1 MTSPKRKLGDLCE
14 GLAVKHLVKQGFSII
29 ERNYSQKWGE
39 LDIIARDKGVIHFIE
54 VKGARLGEGGTTSGY
69 RPEENVHS
77 AKRRRMWRAIQTW
90 LSERR
95 IPDETEWQVDVMA
108 VFLDFGRKKAK
119 IRWTKN
125 IILGE

>member
-1 MTSPKRKLGDLCE
+1 MPSEKRKLGDLCE
-14 GLAVKHLVKQGFSII
+14 ALAVKHLVKQGFSIL

-39 LDIIARDKGVIHFIE
+39 LDIVASDRYTIHFIE
-54 VKGARLGEGGTTSGY
+54 VKGVRLGDGKAASDY
-69 RPEENVHS
+69 NPEENVHN

-90 LSERR
+90 LSSRR
-95 IPDETEWQVDVMA
+95 VPEEDEWQVDVMA

-125 IILGE
+125 IILE

>member
-1 MTSPKRKLGDLCE
+1 M
-14 GLAVKHLVKQGFSII
+14 KHLVKQGFSII

-39 LDIIARDKGVIHFIE
+39 LDIIACDKSVIHFIE
-54 VKGARLGEGGTTSGY
+54 VKGARLGEGGTTSDY
-69 RPEENVHS
+69 RPEENVHN

-125 IILGE
+125 VILE